1 MDLSNTTKTLM
12 LIIALTLL
20 GALLRIEEMGSPIIG
35 GLAGMLFMHFPSSWD
50 SLLFNYRDTNQRTL
64 YIF

>member
-20 GALLRIEEMGSPIIG
+20 GALLRIEEIGRPIIG
-35 GLAGMLFMHFPSSWD
+35 EIGRIVIFLASKYFL
-50 SLLFNYRDTNQRTL
+50 
-64 YIF
+64 